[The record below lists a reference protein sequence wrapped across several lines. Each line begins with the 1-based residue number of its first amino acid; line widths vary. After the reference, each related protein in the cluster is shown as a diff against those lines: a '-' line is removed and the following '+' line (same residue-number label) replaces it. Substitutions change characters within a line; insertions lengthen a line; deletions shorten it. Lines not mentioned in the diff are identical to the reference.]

1 LIAEDITSRFLSV
14 ISLFNGT
21 VPLIAIQ
28 MQALKVGDAT
38 TLVFTK
44 VLDELS
50 RGLVDEDEDAEA
62 APADRAYWEQRG
74 PKQQCSLRT
83 NLMAIIRELDGSLEP
98 KYNRYYIGI
107 SKNGRPFNF
116 VRLRPLKTTLTMLL
130 KLPRSDDIDGKIN
143 TAGLDT
149 LEYDNRS
156 GAYRLSL
163 DRDDIETKK
172 AVLTELIKAAHQ
184 NWAS

>member
-1 LIAEDITSRFLSV
+1 MSV
-14 ISLFNGT
+14 ISLFNGA
-21 VPLIAIQ
+21 VALIAIQ

-74 PKQQCSLRT
+74 SKT
-83 NLMAIIRELDGSLEP
+83 TVHFADELMAIVRELDGSLEP
-98 KYNRYYIGI
+98 KYNRYYIGM
-107 SKNGRPFNF
+107 SKNGSRFNF
-116 VRLRPLKTTLTMLL
+116 VRLCPLKSTVTHAF
-130 KLPRSDDIDGKIN
+130 KSCRVGDIDGQIN
-143 TAGLDT
+143 AAGVDT

-163 DRDDIETKK
+163 DKEDIQTKK
-172 AVLTELIKAAHQ
+172 PVLRELIKAAHQ